1 MYVVG
6 AGISAACRLWVAD
19 MKDLADRQEL
29 LELSSRLKK
38 ELCGESG
45 EAAAADLA
53 RAMKLRDRTR
63 DATVRKWAA
72 FLVDAAAKRSPRRV
86 LDMADAMRERAKS
99 ADAPTGLP
107 ESAIRECM
115 NMVTIS
121 AGSDA
126 RDSDIVRAL
135 ALKIQDLV
143 DAACSRGGT
152 PTTLEATGMAA
163 LLFCVR
169 RIRDN
174 TEEQLAYDM
183 ASKVIAGVKPALS
196 DVGKRVLLRG
206 AKPRPGRKYSSIY
219 QN

>member
-1 MYVVG
+1 
-6 AGISAACRLWVAD
+6 

-38 ELCGESG
+38 ALGGGFGEAS
-45 EAAAADLA
+45 AAAADLA

-63 DATVRKWAA
+63 DAVVRKWAA
-72 FLVDAAAKRSPRRV
+72 FLVDAATKSAPRRV
-86 LDMADAMRERAKS
+86 LDMADAMRERTGS
-99 ADAPTGLP
+99 AGTPPGAAAGLP

-115 NMVTIS
+115 NLVTIS
-121 AGSDA
+121 AGSDV

-135 ALKIQDLV
+135 ALKIQELV
-143 DAACSRGGT
+143 DAVCSRGGT
-152 PTTLEATGMAA
+152 PTTLEAKGMAA
-163 LLFCVR
+163 LLFIIR

-196 DVGKRVLLRG
+196 DVGKSVLLRG
-206 AKPRPGRKYSSIY
+206 AKPRPGRKHGSIY